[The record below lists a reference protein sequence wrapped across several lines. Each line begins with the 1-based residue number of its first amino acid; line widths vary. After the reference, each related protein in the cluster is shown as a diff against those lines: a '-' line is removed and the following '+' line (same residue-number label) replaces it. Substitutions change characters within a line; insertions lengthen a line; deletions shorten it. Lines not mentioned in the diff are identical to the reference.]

1 MKLETEKTIAETNST
16 DNFVNFTIASN
27 AQAFK
32 ILSDNLYSDKIKAIV
47 RELICNA
54 YDSHIAANSKEKIV
68 VHLPT
73 KLEPYFSVQDF
84 GVGMSDKEIKELYT
98 TYFKST
104 KDKSNKFVGA
114 LGLGSKSPFCYVDSF
129 TVVSRYKG
137 IERTY
142 SAFLGDGF
150 PKITKLLEAKT
161 SERNGIKIQFPVKN
175 VDIESFKEKVEEIVR
190 FFNKNSI
197 TLMPDIKIKHATK
210 FTDICGNYSFD
221 DHYSF
226 SNKKE
231 MNAIQGNVCYPIKFD
246 LIMNSVEEDNKL
258 ILSNF
263 RDLGLF
269 KKINCFYFN
278 IGELSV
284 APSREELSYDKKT
297 IGSIVEKIKKAIFEL
312 IDLSRSTDTNP
323 FIQYAKTIEE
333 FIKKVDLKI
342 TYGSSLVSDRTKF
355 YTLSPKNKIFFN
367 SVFPMPTSS
376 ISLEKEI
383 DDGLKD
389 KLEKLVLDPDLT
401 LEKCGIIDDKTFV
414 DKLAPLFTRKEYPI
428 NVVLQR
434 FLSKE
439 EYIDGN
445 LIDYFTKPRILF
457 NAISSKDIETF
468 YILESDIDI
477 SSLRSYSSHSL
488 KINGN
493 TYDPIILNRKLLV
506 IYKSLSE
513 QEKKLL
519 ESVGITSFKV
529 DIKYKMK
536 EVEKVVVPT
545 VKHHI
550 LDLKLG
556 KVIIDTKL
564 PKKYVYFKGEANFSN
579 IERILKLEKEIKKL
593 NPKFKMVNVIFD
605 VFGKL
610 SSNSSGEAIESV
622 FQYVFKHLTEQ
633 DKTKIVTQTM
643 MYSNVKLFKALFDE
657 GLTHPVISQFQP
669 WLVNDIS
676 NWLTNG
682 FSRDLSLN
690 FSSSKYNQL
699 WVDFMKEYP
708 IIEAS
713 KNWEFKDKEMVKESI
728 IATMFY
734 RQYKN
739 IVKTLKKKPNG
750 GNKCF
755 PIC

>member
-1 MKLETEKTIAETNST
+1 
-16 DNFVNFTIASN
+16 
-27 AQAFK
+27 
-32 ILSDNLYSDKIKAIV
+32 
-47 RELICNA
+47 
-54 YDSHIAANSKEKIV
+54 
-68 VHLPT
+68 
-73 KLEPYFSVQDF
+73 
-84 GVGMSDKEIKELYT
+84 
-98 TYFKST
+98 
-104 KDKSNKFVGA
+104 
-114 LGLGSKSPFCYVDSF
+114 
-129 TVVSRYKG
+129 
-137 IERTY
+137 
-142 SAFLGDGF
+142 
-150 PKITKLLEAKT
+150 
-161 SERNGIKIQFPVKN
+161 
-175 VDIESFKEKVEEIVR
+175 
-190 FFNKNSI
+190 
-197 TLMPDIKIKHATK
+197 
-210 FTDICGNYSFD
+210 
-221 DHYSF
+221 
-226 SNKKE
+226 
-231 MNAIQGNVCYPIKFD
+231 
-246 LIMNSVEEDNKL
+246 
-258 ILSNF
+258 
-263 RDLGLF
+263 
-269 KKINCFYFN
+269 
-278 IGELSV
+278 
-284 APSREELSYDKKT
+284 
-297 IGSIVEKIKKAIFEL
+297 
-312 IDLSRSTDTNP
+312 
-323 FIQYAKTIEE
+323 
-333 FIKKVDLKI
+333 
-342 TYGSSLVSDRTKF
+342 
-355 YTLSPKNKIFFN
+355 
-367 SVFPMPTSS
+367 
-376 ISLEKEI
+376 
-383 DDGLKD
+383 
-389 KLEKLVLDPDLT
+389 
-401 LEKCGIIDDKTFV
+401 
-414 DKLAPLFTRKEYPI
+414 
-428 NVVLQR
+428 
-434 FLSKE
+434 
-439 EYIDGN
+439 
-445 LIDYFTKPRILF
+445 
-457 NAISSKDIETF
+457 
-468 YILESDIDI
+468 
-477 SSLRSYSSHSL
+477 
-488 KINGN
+488 
-493 TYDPIILNRKLLV
+493 
-506 IYKSLSE
+506 
-513 QEKKLL
+513 
-519 ESVGITSFKV
+519 
-529 DIKYKMK
+529 MK